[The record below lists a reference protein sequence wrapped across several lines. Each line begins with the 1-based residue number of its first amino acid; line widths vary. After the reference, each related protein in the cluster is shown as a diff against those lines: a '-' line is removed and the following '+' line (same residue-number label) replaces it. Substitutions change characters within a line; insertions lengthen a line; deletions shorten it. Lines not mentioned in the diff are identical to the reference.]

1 LIQKIINI
9 PRIYKQIILAVID
22 SIVILSSIIASF
34 SLRLGEFYS
43 PEGELL
49 YALLVAPILGIGV
62 FYKFGLYK
70 NLTRFIDLKITYTI
84 LKAVALYAVFWT
96 LIAVMFEPIGIP
108 RSILIINISLL
119 FILTV
124 VIRLSIRK
132 LLHLFANRDSKFNI
146 SKKSKRILIYGADE
160 VGIAFV
166 ELINKWSKYK
176 VIGFIDTNKDLYGSY
191 IKGLKVISPGE
202 IDTQSRETIIDEI
215 YISAKL
221 STLEKTSL
229 FEEIKTQNIA
239 IKVMP
244 NIFEIIEE
252 GINLS
257 DTNKFTGEDLLGRE
271 VIKPKKELL
280 SKNIFNKVVCVT
292 GAGGSIGSEICRQ
305 VANLGPKRILLV
317 DISEVSLYKI
327 DQELRSRDYNIEII
341 IPLLGDTSDKVFL
354 KQLFKTYKIDTIYH
368 AAAYKHVPLVES
380 NPLQGFK
387 NNFYGT
393 LNLANKAV
401 QHNVETFVMI
411 STDKAVRPTN
421 IMGASKRISE
431 LALISISNSSK
442 KTKFSIV
449 RFGNVLNS
457 SGSVI
462 PLFKKQIKNGGPITV
477 TDKNMIRYFMVTSE
491 AVELVIQA
499 GAMTNDIATYFLDM
513 GKPVKIY
520 ELAKKMVALSG
531 LSLKNSKNLNGDIEI
546 IFTGLRPGEK
556 LFEELS
562 LSDSYQKTQHPLI
575 MKANEEEIT
584 YEQFNLLEKDIS
596 NSLGEI
602 EKLKKILRSS
612 YINYN

>member
-1 LIQKIINI
+1 
-9 PRIYKQIILAVID
+9 
-22 SIVILSSIIASF
+22 
-34 SLRLGEFYS
+34 
-43 PEGELL
+43 
-49 YALLVAPILGIGV
+49 
-62 FYKFGLYK
+62 
-70 NLTRFIDLKITYTI
+70 
-84 LKAVALYAVFWT
+84 
-96 LIAVMFEPIGIP
+96 
-108 RSILIINISLL
+108 
-119 FILTV
+119 
-124 VIRLSIRK
+124 
-132 LLHLFANRDSKFNI
+132 LHLFANRDSKLNI

-221 STLEKTSL
+221 STSEKTSL

-341 IPLLGDTSDKVFL
+341 IPLLGDTSDKDFL

-531 LSLKNSKNLNGDIEI
+531 LSLKNSNNLNGDIEI